1 LYVTVELE
9 LRGEIAANEYI
20 LDKRKLSRV
29 NNQPLGRGWGVY
41 AALATLV
48 VAVAV
53 AFLISYT
60 VAAVV
65 FLAGT
70 VGVFLLYK
78 RDIEA
83 QTTRLTYNLD
93 SEVAARFASVQEACE
108 ALSGANKVWRVEG
121 EVRGGY
127 SLDEEV
133 LLFDGGVSR
142 SPVEVDLL
150 EMPGVLAKVD

>member
-1 LYVTVELE
+1 M
-9 LRGEIAANEYI
+9 
-20 LDKRKLSRV
+20 LDKRKLSRI
-29 NNQPLGRGWGVY
+29 NYRPRGRGWAVY

-70 VGVFLLYK
+70 IGVFLLYK

-83 QTTRLTYNLD
+83 PDHQAHL
-93 SEVAARFASVQEACE
+93 
-108 ALSGANKVWRVEG
+108 
-121 EVRGGY
+121 
-127 SLDEEV
+127 
-133 LLFDGGVSR
+133 
-142 SPVEVDLL
+142 
-150 EMPGVLAKVD
+150 